1 MLDTDAIRQDFPI
14 LNQRT
19 DGKPLVYL
27 DSGASSQKPLAVIEA
42 IDEYYRTYNAN
53 VHRGIY
59 DLSEIAS
66 EAYEK
71 ARKKVARFINA
82 KSWRELIFTRN
93 ATESINLVAYSWGL
107 ENLKPGDVILATE
120 MEHHANLVP
129 WQQIAKRTG
138 AELRFIPITPQ
149 GLLDMDAYQR
159 LLTPAVKLVA
169 FTLMS
174 NVLGTITPAKEII
187 SKAHAVGALV
197 VADGA
202 QSVPHLPTDVQDLDC
217 DFLAFSAHK
226 MLGPT
231 GIGALYGKKALLAKM
246 QPFLTGGDMIRQVT
260 LEGAQWN
267 DLPWKFEAG
276 TPAIAQAIGF
286 GVAVDY
292 LKTLGMEQ
300 VRQHEVELTA
310 YALDRLSQV
319 EGVNILGPHNIKIR
333 GGAVS
338 FTFGDIHPHDL
349 ASMLNYHNI
358 AIRAG
363 HHCAQ
368 PLHDKLG
375 LSATARASFYVYNTA
390 EEIDRLAEGLEAARK
405 VFEE

>member
-1 MLDTDAIRQDFPI
+1 MLDTNAIRQDFPI
-14 LNQRT
+14 LNQRAN
-19 DGKPLVYL
+19 GKPLVYL

-53 VHRGIY
+53 VHRGIH

-292 LKTLGMEQ
+292 L
-300 VRQHEVELTA
+300 
-310 YALDRLSQV
+310 
-319 EGVNILGPHNIKIR
+319 
-333 GGAVS
+333 
-338 FTFGDIHPHDL
+338 
-349 ASMLNYHNI
+349 
-358 AIRAG
+358 
-363 HHCAQ
+363 
-368 PLHDKLG
+368 
-375 LSATARASFYVYNTA
+375 
-390 EEIDRLAEGLEAARK
+390 
-405 VFEE
+405 